1 MSCKNKVILQTDNR
15 HADEPNSAEQ
25 GQEIIG
31 GGELVAQQARGKNG
45 SRIWRSELEGTE
57 VRRVKVVECDPVPL
71 KYLRKIAEHVQI
83 RTMKIN
89 WQELGCKTDV
99 VEPGSMMHDRAKKGG
114 AMAPLKVC
122 CRVFWCSTTS
132 GISLKSHQSCLPGAH
147 CTASPD
153 CTARP

>member
-1 MSCKNKVILQTDNR
+1 M
-15 HADEPNSAEQ
+15 
-25 GQEIIG
+25 
-31 GGELVAQQARGKNG
+31 
-45 SRIWRSELEGTE
+45 
-57 VRRVKVVECDPVPL
+57 VESDPVPL

-114 AMAPLKVC
+114 AMAILFPLKNC
-122 CRVFWCSTTS
+122 CRVFRLCKQ
-132 GISLKSHQSCLPGAH
+132 GDSLVLDYIGDFPKITPEPLARRSY

-153 CTARP
+153 CTASP